1 MKRILATVFLPFC
14 VLVLCGCS
22 RSNDTAAGLKTERT
36 PPRPIVEPLPVDTAE
51 RDIQVLADMLRYCS
65 TDENRYLQ
73 KILDDNSAR
82 PSRYLGLVELAAF
95 VLDKRVPESDLA
107 KARLEFLRMVP
118 GRLHQC
124 LWKKI
129 PPDQR
134 DDPNMKE
141 PAWDNV
147 PSDLYVEGIFKLIRC
162 PSTPVDELRGEV
174 ALLKVKP
181 GETVADIGFGSGR
194 YVFLLA
200 RQVGPSGKAVGVE
213 ISPCLVDYLNAAAG
227 ILELP
232 QLKGVLG
239 ADKDIKVP
247 AETLDAVFIR
257 YVFSNL
263 RDDPQPWVGSIFS
276 AMKPG
281 GRMLIL
287 QHYSP
292 EDVERHKGM
301 IDAFLAGG
309 TFPVAKSIPCRLKSP
324 EVVGKLCE
332 NVGFEVVSVQKNIAP
347 DHVYALQVRKPE

>member
-1 MKRILATVFLPFC
+1 MKRILATSFLPFC
-14 VLVLCGCS
+14 VLVLCGCP
-22 RSNDTAAGLKTERT
+22 RSNDTTEGLKTQRK
-36 PPRPIVEPLPVDTAE
+36 PPRVIMEPHPADTAE

-65 TDENRYLQ
+65 SDENENLQ

-82 PSRYLGLVELAAF
+82 PSRYLGLVEFAGF
-95 VLDKRVPESDLA
+95 VLDNRAPKSDLA
-107 KARLEFLRMVP
+107 KARFEFLRIVP

-124 LWKKI
+124 LWQKI
-129 PPDQR
+129 PAGQR
-134 DDPNMKE
+134 DDPSMKE
-141 PAWDNV
+141 PVSDNM
-147 PSDLYVEGIFKLIRC
+147 PSELYVEGIFKLIRC

-174 ALLKVKP
+174 APLKVKP
-181 GETVADIGFGSGR
+181 GETVADIGYGSGR

-213 ISPCLVDYLNAAAG
+213 ISPFLVDYLNAAAG

-232 QLKGVLG
+232 QLSGVLG

-263 RDDPQPWVGSIFS
+263 RDDPQAWLGSIFS

-309 TFPVAKSIPCRLKSP
+309 RFPVAKSIPCRLKSP
-324 EVVGKLCE
+324 EVVGKLCA
-332 NVGFEVVSVQKNIAP
+332 NVGFEVVSVQKDIAA